1 MENNQGPTLGH
12 GKICYI
18 EIPAVD
24 AEASSAFYQQVFGWS
39 LRKRSDG
46 SIAFDDGVGQVSG
59 TWVVGPKPIGEA
71 GMVISIMVDDAAA
84 MVERIVAHG
93 GKIAQPIGAHFPEIT
108 ARFTDPVGNLW
119 GIYQEPR

>member
-1 MENNQGPTLGH
+1 MANNQAPTLGN

-24 AEASSAFYQQVFGWS
+24 PAASAEFYRQVFGWS
-39 LRKRSDG
+39 IRKRGDG
-46 SIAFDDGVGQVSG
+46 SIAFDDGVGEVSG

-71 GMVISIMVDDAAA
+71 GIVISIMVDDAPA
-84 MVERIVAHG
+84 MIEWIVRHG
-93 GKIAQPIGAHFPEIT
+93 GTIVQPIGAHFPEIT

-119 GIYQEPR
+119 QIYQGR